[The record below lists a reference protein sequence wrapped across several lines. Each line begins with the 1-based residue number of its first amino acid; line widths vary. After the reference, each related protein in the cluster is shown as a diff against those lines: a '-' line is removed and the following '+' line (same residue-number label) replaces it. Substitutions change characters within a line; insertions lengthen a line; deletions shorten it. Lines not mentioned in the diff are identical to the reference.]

1 MLELDLVL
9 GRFAENKI
17 FCLENK
23 DLDAYER
30 LLEEEE
36 TAILAWLTGASGCP
50 PEYQGIVGL
59 IMSCADPAKPL
70 PE

>member
-1 MLELDLVL
+1 MLELDLML
-9 GRFAENKI
+9 GKFAERNISFLK
-17 FCLENK
+17 NK

-36 TAILAWLTGASGCP
+36 TLILAWLTGASGCP
-50 PEYQGIVGL
+50 DEYQGIVSL
-59 IMSCADPAKPL
+59 IISCTDASEAA